1 MTLAAENFQSIDWD
15 AWMPAEQA
23 TLLFVVNEDKVL
35 LIEKK
40 RGIGA
45 GKINGPGGRID
56 PGEGPLE
63 AAVREVEE
71 ELRVTPIGIVKVGE
85 VLFQVLNGVSI
96 RIHVFRADDC
106 EGRGYLI
113 MEYVTGET
121 IECWC
126 RTHASTLA
134 ERLNLFRKVVAAV
147 AYAHGKGVIHRDI
160 KPDNIMVNE
169 EGEPKLLDFGIA
181 HLVEADEASKLTKKD
196 QVPMTP
202 AYASP
207 EQLLGRPAAPSFDIY
222 ALGLL
227 LFELVTG
234 IRPRQKGLEPA
245 DG

>member
-96 RIHVFRADDC
+96 RIHVFRAADCRGDPTETAEAVPLWTPLEAIPFDRMWEDDRLWFPRMLSGPPF
-106 EGRGYLI
+106 E
-113 MEYVTGET
+113 M
-121 IECWC
+121 
-126 RTHASTLA
+126 RT
-134 ERLNLFRKVVAAV
+134 LFD
-147 AYAHGKGVIHRDI
+147 GD
-160 KPDNIMVNE
+160 
-169 EGEPKLLDFGIA
+169 KLLSHDLRDLA
-181 HLVEADEASKLTKKD
+181 
-196 QVPMTP
+196 
-202 AYASP
+202 
-207 EQLLGRPAAPSFDIY
+207 
-222 ALGLL
+222 
-227 LFELVTG
+227 
-234 IRPRQKGLEPA
+234 
-245 DG
+245 